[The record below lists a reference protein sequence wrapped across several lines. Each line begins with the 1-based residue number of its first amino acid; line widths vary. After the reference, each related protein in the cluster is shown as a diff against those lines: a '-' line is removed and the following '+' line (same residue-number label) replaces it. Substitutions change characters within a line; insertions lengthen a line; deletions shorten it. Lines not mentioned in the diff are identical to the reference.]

1 MFDARVNIECKYN
14 RCRDGVD
21 AVGSLHT
28 TIIQDAE
35 KSAKRCL
42 EGDCRARDP
51 SDTASDQ

>member
-1 MFDARVNIECKYN
+1 MFDARVKKN

-21 AVGSLHT
+21 KVGSPHT